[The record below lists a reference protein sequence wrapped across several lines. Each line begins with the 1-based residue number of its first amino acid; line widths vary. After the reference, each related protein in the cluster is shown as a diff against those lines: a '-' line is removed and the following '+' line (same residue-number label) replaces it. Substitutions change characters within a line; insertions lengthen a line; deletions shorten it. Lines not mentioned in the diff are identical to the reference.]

1 MSAINVDAER
11 ASESER
17 EVMCTQSRKLGSD
30 HNSRHLSIRSEFKPS
45 RNCALTPVFG
55 ALTEAYKLTKQQ
67 QLAMNLTSTDFEL
80 FQLPPQFAQ
89 DRAALD
95 AKWKELQ
102 RQAHPDNFTAEGA
115 AAQRVAM
122 QWSVRIN
129 EAYQRLRDPV
139 TRAAYLCELNGA
151 PINAESN
158 TAMPA
163 AFLMQQMELREALD
177 EAHLEENLEK
187 ISLQANEYMREQ
199 LLIAE
204 QLIDQSQDYPA
215 AAQAV
220 RALLFIQKFMSD
232 LDKRYELL
240 GQ

>member
-1 MSAINVDAER
+1 
-11 ASESER
+11 
-17 EVMCTQSRKLGSD
+17 
-30 HNSRHLSIRSEFKPS
+30 
-45 RNCALTPVFG
+45 
-55 ALTEAYKLTKQQ
+55 
-67 QLAMNLTSTDFEL
+67 MNLQSTDFEL
-80 FQLPPQFAQ
+80 FGIPAQFAQ
-89 DRAALD
+89 DRAAID

-102 RQAHPDNFTAEGA
+102 RQAHPDNFTAQGA

-129 EAYQRLRDPV
+129 EAYQRLKDPIA
-139 TRAAYLCELNGA
+139 RAAYLCELHGA

-163 AFLMQQMELREALD
+163 DFLMQQMELREALD
-177 EAHLEENLEK
+177 DAESEEELEK
-187 ISLQANEYMREQ
+187 ICSQTNKYMQEQ
-199 LLIAE
+199 LSKVE
-204 QLIDQSQDYPA
+204 QLIDQTKDYPA